1 MVLHCIP
8 EQYNLVKRSDTTIDT
23 SIQNGKIK
31 PSTLIDHVN
40 HPIGELQ
47 RKGIFDEEAQYLR
60 SLAAIYGIHAPLTLA
75 RERTFVAQTR
85 RLPPFRSSL
94 LGLHLAMSTED
105 EITFEDY
112 LNTEIPDAPE
122 SRQTI
127 LSLMENRLNFNSI

>member
-1 MVLHCIP
+1 MALQCIP
-8 EQYNLVKRSDTTIDT
+8 EKYNLIKRTDTTVDT
-23 SIQNGKIK
+23 SIQNGKIN
-31 PSTLIDHVN
+31 PSALVDHVN

-47 RKGIFDEEAQYLR
+47 RKGIFDEETQYLR
-60 SLAAIYGIHAPLTLA
+60 SLSSIYGLHAPLTLA

-105 EITFEDY
+105 TITFEDY
-112 LNTEIPDAPE
+112 LNIEIPNAPE

-127 LSLMENRLNFNSI
+127 ASLMEKRLNFNSI